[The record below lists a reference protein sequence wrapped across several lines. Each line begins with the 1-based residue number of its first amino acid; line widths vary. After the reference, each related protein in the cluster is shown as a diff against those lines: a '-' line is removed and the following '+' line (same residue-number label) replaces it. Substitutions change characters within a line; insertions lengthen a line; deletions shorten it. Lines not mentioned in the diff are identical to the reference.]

1 MNAHDDSTES
11 DGDDPYGARDEGS
24 PPDRLSKRVAA
35 VLALLGKARAEAE
48 KAGPGAGP
56 RLLAAYRLPFRA
68 AMDAFADTLA
78 DALEQAPQALDPN
91 SPDNPLA
98 PLLDKARDLP
108 LFRRAQ
114 QSIANDEDDH
124 ELQRVLLTGRG
135 AGFDLPSLL
144 LENYFQETVFV
155 RTFRGRVAAVGDL
168 LRAEVCRR
176 VEAGQREVRLL
187 YLRCGGLLELEPL
200 LEHPLCSTHTAFTF
214 VDDSTSALRITRQNI
229 ERKLALRPRFIRADP
244 LTVGENINRPRPPF
258 DLLVTFSLFDML
270 PPSAA
275 LGLARNCQA
284 MVKPGGALI
293 TSGYLPE
300 VPRGENALALGFLGA
315 RVNYWD
321 EAAWLNLLQRA
332 SFDCSAIHFERR
344 PPAALALLA
353 PRGEIPVLQL

>member
-11 DGDDPYGARDEGS
+11 DGDDPYRADDEGS
-24 PPDRLSKRVAA
+24 PLDKLSKRIAA
-35 VLALLGKARAEAE
+35 VLALLGEARAAAE
-48 KAGPGAGP
+48 KAGPGASP
-56 RLLAAYRLPFRA
+56 RLLAEYRVPFNA
-68 AMDAFADTLA
+68 AMEALA
-78 DALEQAPQALDPN
+78 DALADAFEQAPQAFDRN
-91 SPDNPLA
+91 SPDNPLT

-108 LFRRAQ
+108 LVRRAQ
-114 QSIANDEDDH
+114 QSISNDEDDH
-124 ELQRVLLTGRG
+124 ELQRVLLNGRG

-155 RTFRGRVAAVGDL
+155 RTFRGRIAALGEL
-168 LRAEVCRR
+168 LRDEVRRR
-176 VEAGQREVRLL
+176 VESGQKEVRLL

-200 LEHPLCSTHTAFTF
+200 LEHPLCAAHAAFTF

-229 ERKLALRPRFIRADP
+229 ERRLALRPRFVKADP

-270 PPSAA
+270 PTPAA
-275 LGLARNCQA
+275 LGLARNCHTL
-284 MVKPGGALI
+284 VKPGGALI
-293 TSGYLPE
+293 TSGYLPD

-321 EAAWLNLLQRA
+321 ESAWRNLLQRA
-332 SFDCSAIHFERR
+332 SFDCSAIRFERR

-353 PRGEIPVLQL
+353 PRGETPVLQL